1 MFILWLLL
9 EALKRN
15 EDLNVEGILSQ
26 IKTVPMNLAFLRI
39 IPLDINLSPMDVPI
53 YGRLDERTPHLRQGS
68 VVRINISGN
77 VNYAGKNLRQEISW
91 GDDKYVVEISM
102 KEVNEIKKGYRRMLS
117 LTRSRYFRA
126 SEQDMEGPAPN

>member
-53 YGRLDERTPHLRQGS
+53 YGRLDERTSHLRQGS